1 MSALPSFDDPPVV
14 ETVLG
19 VEFASLSKWS
29 VPYFGL
35 FWNTIRDEY
44 PRFEVRPPLDQ
55 QEERFGDEKKTLA
68 FQGLSIELLNQPRVR
83 CWFHET
89 DERRMLQVQ
98 QDRFVHNWRK
108 QGAPDVY
115 PRYERIRS
123 IFEREWQRFTQF
135 VDDEGLG
142 PISLTHCE
150 VSYVN
155 HLEQGREWQT
165 LQDLHRVLT
174 ICGDF
179 QRTHLPALEGVQMV
193 ASFAKDQENTRLRV
207 TLQHAIRNRD
217 LREILQLTL
226 SARGRP
232 TGASS
237 NDILAWMDS
246 ARAWVVQA
254 FADVTTTDMHRI
266 WKRRV

>member
-1 MSALPSFDDPPVV
+1 MSELPSFDEPPVV

-19 VEFASLSKWS
+19 IEFTPLNKWS
-29 VPYFGL
+29 IPYFGL
-35 FWNTIRDEY
+35 FWNAIRNEY
-44 PRFEVRPPLDQ
+44 PRVEVHPPLDQ
-55 QEERFGDEKKTLA
+55 QEERFGKEKQALA

-83 CWFHET
+83 CWFHEP
-89 DERRMLQVQ
+89 DERRVLQVQ

-108 QGAPDVY
+108 HGAPDVY
-115 PRYERIRS
+115 PRYEGIRS
-123 IFEREWQRFTQF
+123 IFEREWRRFTQF

-142 PISLTHCE
+142 PISLTYCE

-155 HLEQGREWQT
+155 HLEQGREWKT
-165 LQDLHRVLT
+165 LQDLPRVLT

-179 QRTHLPALEGVQMV
+179 QHAQLPALEGVQMV
-193 ASFAKDQENTRLRV
+193 TSFAKDHENMRLRV
-207 TLQHAIRNRD
+207 NLQHAIRNRD

-226 SARGRP
+226 NARGRP
-232 TGASS
+232 AGTGCG
-237 NDILAWMDS
+237 DILAWMDS

-254 FADVTTTDMHRI
+254 FADITTTDMHRI